1 MPAHWSPTGI
11 HVTDAPFRVQVVTLF
26 PDLIASAAQ
35 VGVVGRAERAG
46 CFALETIDP
55 RAFANDRHR
64 RVDDAPF
71 GGGPGMVLKPDVM
84 ARAIAAARAGNAALP
99 VAALSARGTP
109 LTQALAAELA
119 AGPGC
124 TLVCG
129 RYEGFDERTLETA
142 LDLEISVGDFVVS
155 GGEIPALLVLDA
167 MVRLLPGAL
176 GNAASAGEESFTEGL
191 VEYPQYTR
199 PQTLAGDEVPAT
211 LRSGDHAAIA
221 RWRRR
226 AALGRTWLLRPDL
239 MDRAALSAAD
249 EALLE
254 EFIDEF
260 RRLRRARGLWFDD
273 ESS

>member
-1 MPAHWSPTGI
+1 MPAGWSPTGTQ
-11 HVTDAPFRVQVVTLF
+11 VTDAPFRVRVVTLF
-26 PDLIASAAQ
+26 PELIAYAAR

-46 CFALETIDP
+46 RFALETIDP
-55 RAFANDRHR
+55 RDFATDRHR

-71 GGGPGMVLKPDVM
+71 GGGPGMVLKADVLG
-84 ARAIAAARAGNAALP
+84 RAIAAARAGPPSLP
-99 VAALSARGTP
+99 VAALTARGTP

-142 LDLEISVGDFVVS
+142 VDLEISVGDFVVS

-176 GNAASAGEESFTEGL
+176 GNVASAGEESFAEGL
-191 VEYPQYTR
+191 VEYPQFTR
-199 PQTLAGDEVPAT
+199 PRSLAEDEVPAT
-211 LRSGDHAAIA
+211 LLSGDHAAIA

-239 MDRAALSAAD
+239 IDPAALSAAD
-249 EALLE
+249 AELLE

-273 ESS
+273 EPP